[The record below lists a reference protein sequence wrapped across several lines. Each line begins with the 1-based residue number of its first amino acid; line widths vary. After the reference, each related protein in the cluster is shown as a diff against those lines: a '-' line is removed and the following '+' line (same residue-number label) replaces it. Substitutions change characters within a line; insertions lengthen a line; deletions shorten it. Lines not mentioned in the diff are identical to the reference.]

1 VIARWNPGARNV
13 FSEFSAVRGVY
24 ALIDPRSGVVMYV
37 GQSDHFRYPYMG
49 HLNAK
54 RESNPRKNESV
65 AVLDALG
72 LKPTLSLVKKSYGPK
87 KDEVEIKEICR
98 LHRLGQCHLNMTM
111 GGPGPR
117 AYRRKKKK
125 AKTRFTDAELWGDFD
140 PDYLGPEFIA
150 AERMLVAPFG
160 VANAPWN
167 STAFCAES

>member
-1 VIARWNPGARNV
+1 VL
-13 FSEFSAVRGVY
+13 SEFSAVCGID
-24 ALIDPRSGVVMYV
+24 ALINLRSGVVMYV
-37 GQSDHFRYPYMG
+37 GQSDHIRYPYMG

-98 LHRLGQCHLNMTM
+98 LRRLGQCQLNMTM
-111 GGPGPR
+111 RGSGPR

-125 AKTRFTDAELWGDFD
+125 AKTRSTAADLCGDFD
-140 PDYLGPEFIA
+140 PDNLGPEFIA
-150 AERMLVAPFG
+150 AERMLVALFG
-160 VANAPWN
+160 VANAPSN